1 MTSTGGCV
9 SDSKAVAFSI
19 ASILAEH
26 KAGDVVVMDLRGIA
40 GWTDFFVVGTCASS
54 AHLRGLSRFVDEFL
68 AAEQIKPFNR
78 PTANEDESWLLQ
90 DLGDVIVHLMNA
102 EARNFYELEK
112 LWFKAPVIKVEAPQ
126 APGPEAAAK

>member
-1 MTSTGGCV
+1 MGGCV
-9 SDSKAVAFSI
+9 SDSKSVAFSI

-40 GWTDFFVVGTCASS
+40 GWTDFFVVGTCTSS
-54 AHLRGLSRFVDEFL
+54 AHLRGLARFVDEFL

-78 PTANEDESWLLQ
+78 PVANEDESWLLQ

-102 EARNFYELEK
+102 EARDFYELEK
-112 LWFKAPVIKVEAPQ
+112 LWFKAPVAKVEAPP
-126 APGPEAAAK
+126 APGPEQTSK